1 MKNKHFSIVDYY
13 SSIKI
18 FFIVSFFVMMSTME
32 VMSQTTH
39 SISGKVLDQDN
50 KEVISFA
57 NVSLIRSQNKSLYEA
72 TQTSETGSFQFKNVP
87 SGNFIVSI
95 TFMGYESLMKEVSI
109 SSNTQNIN
117 LGNLYLVPSGETLE
131 EVTIVA
137 STPPMQL
144 AVDRKIFNVAESTLS
159 LGGNATDLLANIPS
173 LEVDMDGSVA
183 LRGASNVKILID
195 GKESAMAGSNIT
207 QLLQSLPANSI
218 ERVEIVTNP
227 SSKYDAEGQ
236 SGIINIV
243 MKKNLRLGFNG
254 NVDLSAGSYD
264 NYGAGVNLNFRDYKF
279 NYFGGY
285 NFNRRNNVG
294 GGFNSTRL
302 FQNNS
307 LTNNETENS
316 RLGLNHTIKLGVDYY
331 MNDLTTIGVSGN
343 VSLRDNERIEN
354 IFYTYQNHPSF
365 QGNSER
371 ESVQEEDDLGYDLN
385 LDFTRNFRENKG
397 SITANLGFGYNSEEG
412 ENSFNQVFFQDVNL
426 GDRRLNIG
434 SELGRNFNAQ
444 IDFTHYLNDYFQ
456 LEYGFRSYIRESDD
470 HQFSLT
476 QNDAGVLVPDYFVSN
491 DFKMLSQVHGLYG
504 NFQHKITE
512 TFGYQV
518 GLRAEQAYLDTDYIG
533 LDPNINPEDQT
544 AKGKLDYFRI
554 YPSVYLTQQ
563 IGESNQLQLS
573 YSRRVNRPRG
583 WQVNPFIDISD
594 PLNISQGNPNLKPED
609 IHSMELSYANFWNRF
624 MLTSSVYHRIMNDI
638 VQPIIT
644 EVDGQDGATFSQ
656 WQNVSS
662 RNTTGFEL
670 ISKVDITK
678 DLDFTANFNANYTD
692 YKGSPEFNIAPTS
705 GFSWNANVSGNYR
718 ITPNISAQAKFDYR
732 APRIMA
738 QGKTVENYVLDAGV
752 RWDLMNKK
760 ASIMFNV
767 RDLLNQRM
775 HGGYTQ
781 TEQLYRYYENRW
793 NKRTFGLTFTYRF
806 GIQDSNKHDRGD
818 MGFSDGPDDF

>member
-1 MKNKHFSIVDYY
+1 MRNKQFCDTSYFNSLKI
-13 SSIKI
+13 I
-18 FFIVSFFVMMSTME
+18 FFAGLLFCLSSTN
-32 VMSQTTH
+32 VYAQS
-39 SISGKVLDQDN
+39 SVSGKVLDNDN
-50 KEVISFA
+50 KETISFA
-57 NVSLIRSQNKSLYEA
+57 NVSLFHAQNKSLYEA
-72 TQTSETGSFQFKNVP
+72 TQTSESGTFHFNNVP
-87 SGNFIVSI
+87 VGSYIVSVS
-95 TFMGYESLMKEVSI
+95 FMGYENFMKDVLVSQ
-109 SSNTQNIN
+109 SSQNLN
-117 LGNLYLVPSGETLE
+117 LGNLYLAPSGETIE
-131 EVTIVA
+131 EVVIVA

-144 AVDRKIFNVAESTLS
+144 GVDRKIFNVAQSTIS

-173 LEVDMDGSVA
+173 LEVDMDGSVS
-183 LRGASNVKILID
+183 LRGANNVKILID
-195 GKESAMAGSNIT
+195 GKESAMAGSNIA

-218 ERVEIVTNP
+218 ERVEVVTNP

-243 MKKNLRLGFNG
+243 LKKNLRTGLNG
-254 NVDLSAGSYD
+254 NLDLSAGSYD

-285 NFNRRNNVG
+285 SFNRRNNVG
-294 GGFNSTRL
+294 GGFNTTEL

-307 LTNNETENS
+307 ITSNQTENT
-316 RLGLNHTIKLGVDYY
+316 RLGLNHTLKLGVDYY
-331 MNDLTTIGVSGN
+331 INDLTTLGLSGN
-343 VSLRDNERIEN
+343 VSIRGNERIEN

-371 ESVQEEDDLGYDLN
+371 VSEQNEDDLGYDLN
-385 LDFTRNFRENKG
+385 LDFSRNFRNNKG
-397 SITANLGFGYNSEEG
+397 SVTANLGFGLNSEEG
-412 ENSFNQVFFQDVNL
+412 ENVFNQVFFENPNL
-426 GDRRLNIG
+426 GDRRLNTG
-434 SELGRNFNAQ
+434 TEMGKNYNAQ
-444 IDFTHYLNDYFQ
+444 IDFTQNLSEMMS
-456 LEYGFRSYIRESDD
+456 LEYGYRSHIRSSED

-476 QNDAGVLVPDYFVSN
+476 QNEAGVLVPDYFVSN
-491 DFKMLSQVHGLYG
+491 DFDMLSQVHGLYG
-504 NFQHKITE
+504 NFQHKISDK
-512 TFGYQV
+512 FGYQV
-518 GLRAEQAYLDTDYIG
+518 GLRAEQAYLETDYRG
-533 LDPNINPEDQT
+533 LDPDIAPGDQS
-544 AKGKLDYFRI
+544 AKGRLDYFRL

-563 IGESNQLQLS
+563 LGESNQLQLS

-624 MLTSSVYHRIMNDI
+624 MLTSSIYHRIMNDI

-670 ISKVDITK
+670 ISKVDVTRN
-678 DLDFTANFNANYTD
+678 LDFTANFNANYTE
-692 YKGSPEFNIAPTS
+692 YQGSPEFNIAATS
-705 GFSWNANVSGNYR
+705 GYSWNANVSGNYR
-718 ITPNISAQAKFDYR
+718 IGSNLSAQAKFDYR

-738 QGKTVENYVLDAGV
+738 QGKTVENYVLDAGA
-752 RWDLMNKK
+752 RWDLMDKK

-781 TEQLYRYYENRW
+781 TQQLYRYYENRW

-806 GIQDSNKHDRGD
+806 GIQDMNKKGNSDRD
-818 MGFSDGPDDF
+818 FSDGMDDF